1 MLNMKNIILKIREGD
16 LFRFID
22 SEERTLLT
30 IGSKRSADI
39 CIRSTFVQEEQ
50 AKLLL
55 KNGVWYAQDLT
66 AEDGKCE
73 LLLGKKPFKK
83 PILRIDGTLIL
94 RRKGEKKDGVIAE
107 ISLVR
112 QIRPSKNASA
122 FDLTQKTITVIGSG
136 TKSDI
141 VVANPLVSERH
152 CFIVFDGQDCF
163 IEDAHS
169 LRGTY
174 INNRKIKRSKL
185 SDYDRISIPGAAYI
199 YYKNKLLCSTSPA
212 GIQIDAADVCKEVSD
227 KNRRGKV
234 SLVTHVSM
242 RIGAGE
248 FVAIVGGSGAG
259 KSTTLDCI
267 NGMRPATSGK
277 IYYDTNDYYENM
289 NSYKSVIGYV
299 PQRDIM
305 HDDLTVE
312 KALYYTA
319 QLRTRAD
326 ISKEEIGRRVQEA
339 LADVRLEGKEKLR
352 ISALSGGQ
360 KKRVSIAMELLSDPK
375 VIFLDEPTSGLSPD
389 LDLEMMDLLRELS
402 RKGRTIVIITHAM
415 DNLDKCDKVAFLGKG
430 GRLCYYGNIA
440 GAFRWFNKRSYS
452 RIFAALGEEQTSEQ
466 FAAKYRSSEEY
477 KKLFRKFAD
486 LYGKN
491 CILPPE
497 ERTQTQAWEK
507 PPRKL
512 SSPRN
517 NPAPQADKE
526 DEQ

>member
-1 MLNMKNIILKIREGD
+1 MLPMKNVVLKIREGD

-22 SEERTLLT
+22 SEERTELT

-39 CIRSTFVQEEQ
+39 CIRSAYVQAEQ

-55 KNGVWYAQDLT
+55 RNGVWYAEDLSS
-66 AEDGKCE
+66 EEGKCQ
-73 LLLGKKPFKK
+73 LFLGKKPFKK
-83 PILRIDGTLIL
+83 PLLRLDGTLTL
-94 RRKGEKKDGVIAE
+94 RKKGENKETAIAE

-112 QIRPSKNASA
+112 QIRPQKNASA
-122 FDLTQKTITVIGSG
+122 FDLTQKTVTTIGSG
-136 TKSDI
+136 SKSDI
-141 VVANPLVSERH
+141 FVNNPLVSDRH
-152 CFIVFDGQDCF
+152 CFIVFDGQACF

-174 INNRKIKRSKL
+174 INNRKIKRCKL
-185 SDYDRISIPGAAYI
+185 CDYDRISIPGAAYTF
-199 YYKNKLLCSTSPA
+199 YKNKLLCSTSAA
-212 GIQIDAADVCKEVSD
+212 GIQIDAADICKEVSD

-242 RIGAGE
+242 RIAAGE
-248 FVAIVGGSGAG
+248 FTAIVGGSGAG

-267 NGMRPATSGK
+267 NGMRPATGGK

-326 ISKEEIGRRVQEA
+326 ISKEEILRRVKDA

-389 LDLEMMDLLRELS
+389 LDLEMMELLRELS

-430 GRLCYYGNIA
+430 GRLCYYGNIS
-440 GAFRWFNKRSYS
+440 GAFRWFNRRSYS
-452 RIFAALGEEQTSEQ
+452 RIFAALGEEETSER
-466 FAAKYRSSEEY
+466 FAAKYRSTEEY
-477 KKLFRKFAD
+477 KALFREFSD

-497 ERTQTQAWEK
+497 EFTAEQTWEK
-507 PPRKL
+507 QPKKL
-512 SSPRN
+512 KESSKKEL
-517 NPAPQADKE
+517 PQEEREA
-526 DEQ
+526 